1 MANSQRNTK
10 REKNNGVLNLCHDG
24 WRYAGPR
31 GRRKTQA
38 RIRLRRVAR
47 SLFDDFLG
55 GVMAEQMG
63 KPFDLLL
70 GRKHSKYSPVT
81 GPIT

>member
-1 MANSQRNTK
+1 MVLTFVTMD
-10 REKNNGVLNLCHDG
+10 GVMQ
-24 WRYAGPR
+24 GP
-31 GRRKTQA
+31 GGPTEDPSGGFA
-38 RIRLRRVAR
+38 LRRVAR

-70 GRKHSKYSPVT
+70 GRKNIRDIRLVLARSRR
-81 GPIT
+81 